1 MMNQMGICLVQL
13 LFSLFFL
20 FKFLILY
27 IYIYIYTE
35 DLLKNTLLAF
45 LSELWGLLSCQI
57 CGRRTQGCNEICDSN
72 SVSVS
77 SLPTKLTLHKWWMKM
92 LVLRKYIFEW
102 CF

>member
-13 LFSLFFL
+13 LFS
-20 FKFLILY
+20 FLIFNIIY

-57 CGRRTQGCNEICDSN
+57 CGRRTQG
-72 SVSVS
+72 
-77 SLPTKLTLHKWWMKM
+77 L
-92 LVLRKYIFEW
+92 
-102 CF
+102 